1 MGQMDLV
8 VNLWDNVFNK
18 VCICYL
24 DSTFIGNAWHQDLFD
39 LFISALDSLDLKK
52 LQHMSVDDPNVNW
65 AFFSELPNY
74 RTENDMSKLL
84 STGSCGLLAIHGA
97 FKTGQLGE
105 LITLMWPEVVDSPL
119 PFCGTQWIEDKQV
132 AVQVIEIWDDTCQL
146 CTFWLS
152 LPKSKQPSSHSYL
165 MLLSATKD
173 PLILAKLHFFS
184 YIAGNMKPF
193 LAECQYTKPM
203 MSFMHDDLHQLL
215 RNIASKNI
223 KLKMLEK
230 YKNASVLCDDNF
242 SDTKNYL
249 ENKEVDIGFGA
260 NKILTEKMKTDNMK
274 LMCVQLIV
282 WSFLSHWQ
290 GSLWKSPLY

>member
-1 MGQMDLV
+1 
-8 VNLWDNVFNK
+8 
-18 VCICYL
+18 
-24 DSTFIGNAWHQDLFD
+24 
-39 LFISALDSLDLKK
+39 
-52 LQHMSVDDPNVNW
+52 MSVDDPNVNW
-65 AFFSELPNY
+65 PFFSELPNY

-97 FKTGQLGE
+97 FKTGQHSTDWKLKKVLRALHQILHNSPARRIDYTDVTG
-105 LITLMWPEVVDSPL
+105 SSRFPL

-152 LPKSKQPSSHSYL
+152 LPESKQPSSHSYL

-173 PLILAKLHFFS
+173 PLILAKLHFFA
-184 YIAGNMKPF
+184 YIAGTMKPF

-223 KLKMLEK
+223 KLKILEK

-242 SDTKNYL
+242 SDTKNHL

-260 NKILTEKMKTDNMK
+260 NKILTDKMKTDNMK

-282 WSFLSHWQ
+282 
-290 GSLWKSPLY
+290 